1 MNNIDI
7 TTLIYGIKNG
17 AIEVNTFDK
26 SDKKNDIKQEAAM
39 KEYDP
44 LIKQIRDIL
53 IDNYGANNYPV
64 EINDNYESYGFRLIV
79 EFGQIPIDNKYF
91 RVYNYVYDGQ
101 SVYSIFNDKVD
112 KSKIVLSLFEQLIAD
127 RDFPSYIMDSVIDRY
142 IKETNEFEFFA
153 KFEKSK
159 TPQQLKDFF
168 VKTKTYKDTKEQ
180 RLCKSYY
187 GHLSKVENLR
197 KQNNFSFSPSK
208 VEIVLMRDKE
218 GSFVPGFLFNLP
230 VLSNLK
236 FKYAIP
242 MFSDNVEASIDKL
255 FAKFNAKFLKCV
267 VDIIGRAENL
277 KLKDKKL
284 MMKLPREELIGRL
297 KIAEMLT
304 Y

>member
-1 MNNIDI
+1 MKNIDI
-7 TTLIYGIKNG
+7 TTLLYGIKNG
-17 AIEVNTFDK
+17 DIEVNTFDK
-26 SDKKNDIKQEAAM
+26 SDKKNYRKQEAAM

-44 LIKQIRDIL
+44 LIKQIRSIL
-53 IDNYGANNYPV
+53 IDTYGANNYPI
-64 EINDNYESYGFRLIV
+64 ESNDTYESYGFRIIV
-79 EFGQIPIDNKYF
+79 ELGQTPIENKYF
-91 RVYNYVYDGQ
+91 RVYSYVYNGEP
-101 SVYSIFNDKVD
+101 VYSIFNDKID
-112 KSKIVLSLFEQLIAD
+112 KCKVVLSLFEQLIAG

-142 IKETNEFEFFA
+142 IKETNEFEFFS

-159 TPQQLKDFF
+159 TPQQLKEFF

-187 GHLSKVENLR
+187 GYLSKVENLR

-208 VEIVLMRDKE
+208 VEIVLIKDKK
-218 GSFVPGFLFNLP
+218 GAFVPGFLFNLP

-242 MFSDNVEASIDKL
+242 MFSDNVEASIDEL
-255 FAKFNAKFLKCV
+255 FAKFNEKFLKCV

-284 MMKLPREELIGRL
+284 MMTLSRAELIGRL
-297 KIAEMLT
+297 KVTEMLT